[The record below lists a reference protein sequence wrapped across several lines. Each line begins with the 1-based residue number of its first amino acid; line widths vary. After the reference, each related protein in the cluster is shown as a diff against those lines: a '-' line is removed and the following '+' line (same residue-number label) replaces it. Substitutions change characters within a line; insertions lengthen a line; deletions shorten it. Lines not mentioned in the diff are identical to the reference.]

1 MMHVFV
7 HVGICNVS
15 ELSCNDDQRIHKQ
28 TKVCSPNYSIP
39 SSATHSLLRSSA
51 LTAIYAMELRN
62 FDTPRPHLMTLTR
75 VNQCAQSWSSISY
88 AFCVKF
94 QPYKGTLSCT
104 MRDTKASVWRSI
116 LIVTVVPTE
125 TLVWALAETSSSS
138 LIFQA
143 GCQPPINLRLAKHG
157 SLIARRSRM
166 IWFLKFI
173 SSSNIAIA

>member
-15 ELSCNDDQRIHKQ
+15 ELYCNDDQRIHKQ

-94 QPYKGTLSCT
+94 QPYKGTFSCT
-104 MRDTKASVWRSI
+104 MRDTKSEHLTIYSDRH
-116 LIVTVVPTE
+116 
-125 TLVWALAETSSSS
+125 
-138 LIFQA
+138 
-143 GCQPPINLRLAKHG
+143 GCAYWDACLG
-157 SLIARRSRM
+157 ARRDFIILPDLSSRM
-166 IWFLKFI
+166 PASDQSSPCKARQSDRAEVTYDLVLKVYI
-173 SSSNIAIA
+173 LK